1 VNHLTTQPSG
11 TGIIC
16 TLPNIPKIESFILDS
31 GATDHVCFS
40 QHSFQCLKKINPVHI
55 KLPNGSL
62 VTTSLAGT
70 IVFNQNFYLN
80 DVLYL
85 TQFSFNLI
93 YVHKLIDHLHCKLI
107 FENNKCHIQETYSQK
122 MIGIAEVKH
131 GLYMLT
137 EPLVSL
143 RQVPTSICNSVAF
156 VLDTNKHCSLW
167 HMRFGHPS
175 LDKLV
180 EINKK
185 FPFVSVNKSDSPY
198 DTCFYAK
205 QKRLPFPLSSH
216 VSAHTFDLIHMDIWG
231 PLSIPSM
238 LGYKY
243 FLTIVDDKSRFT
255 WIYLMKLKLE
265 ASTLI
270 KSFVLLIQNQFNT
283 KIKTIRTNNG
293 VEFLLKK
300 NL

>member
-1 VNHLTTQPSG
+1 LVFTPEQHKALIALLQGSSSSSSHSVNHLTTQIPG
-11 TGIIC
+11 TGILC

-40 QHSFQCLKKINPVHI
+40 QHFFQCLKKINPVHI

-85 TQFSFNLI
+85 PQFSFNLI
-93 YVHKLIDHLHCKLI
+93 SVHKLIEHLHCKLI
-107 FENNKCHIQETYSQK
+107 FENNKCYIQETCSQK
-122 MIGIAEVKH
+122 MIGTAEVKH
-131 GLYMLT
+131 GLYMLI
-137 EPLVSL
+137 EPSVSFS
-143 RQVPTSICNSVAF
+143 QVPTSICNNVAS
-156 VLDTNKHCSLW
+156 VLDTNKHCNLW

-185 FPFVSVNKSDSPY
+185 FPFVSVDKSASPC

-216 VSAHTFDLIHMDIWG
+216 VSTHTFDLIHMDIWG

-238 LGYKY
+238 FGYRY
-243 FLTIVDDKSRFT
+243 FFTIVDDKKRFT
-255 WIYLMKLKLE
+255 
-265 ASTLI
+265 
-270 KSFVLLIQNQFNT
+270 
-283 KIKTIRTNNG
+283 
-293 VEFLLKK
+293 
-300 NL
+300 